1 MPPCNFCLIIMDAEE
16 RSQKMLIIMWV
27 VVVVFRTS
35 QKAGREKGVSGLGSV
50 VWSCTANRRQSKN
63 DRTKSYGI
71 EYQAITKLTNG
82 LFMLGSITHVC

>member
-1 MPPCNFCLIIMDAEE
+1 MDAEE